1 LSPFLNYCCCFA
13 LIIFKPIT
21 IPIQC
26 GIPRFCACSSPFHP
40 QQKTP
45 QDFHHFIS
53 LIYQLFPLTL
63 SPSKATPTI
72 HQPVDT
78 LALYLVI
85 QQMAFRL
92 SLITVTPLRNTLA
105 KTIAPKPLITTPQF
119 TPLLTPQSPMMMA
132 PNAFQTQYQNQLSKS
147 LFELCAVPKKR
158 TSPRRKKVRAQG
170 RWEKDAH
177 VVYKNYQICLEC
189 RRAMLPQTVCTANK
203 NCMSQPRV

>member
-1 LSPFLNYCCCFA
+1 V
-13 LIIFKPIT
+13 
-21 IPIQC
+21 
-26 GIPRFCACSSPFHP
+26 CSSPFHP

-45 QDFHHFIS
+45 QDFHHFIL